1 MDTPGLIAVGLAIA
15 LGLVGVVVAALP
27 GLILVWGAV
36 LVWALVEKTTV
47 AWVVLLVATA
57 LLIFGQIGKYLV
69 PGRRLREA
77 GVPRRSLMI
86 GGLLSIAGFFLIPV
100 VGFIIGFVVGVYL
113 SERQRLR
120 SHELAWP
127 STRRALSAAGLSILI
142 ELACGLLIAGAWL
155 AAVLF
160 A

>member
-15 LGLVGVVVAALP
+15 IGLVGVVVAALP

-36 LVWALVEKTTV
+36 LVWALVEETTV

-57 LLIFGQIGKYLV
+57 LLILGQIGKYLV

-77 GVPRRSLMI
+77 GVPRRSLVL
-86 GGLLSIAGFFLIPV
+86 GGFLSIAGFFLIPV

-113 SERQRLR
+113 SERQRLG
-120 SHELAWP
+120 SHEQAWP
-127 STRRALSAAGLSILI
+127 STRKALSAAGLSILI
-142 ELACGLLIAGAWL
+142 ELACGLLIAGTWL
-155 AAVLF
+155 AVVLF
-160 A
+160 T

>member
-15 LGLVGVVVAALP
+15 IGLVGVVVAALP

-57 LLIFGQIGKYLV
+57 LLILGQIGKYLV

-77 GVPRRSLMI
+77 GVPRRSLVV

-113 SERQRLR
+113 SERQRLG
-120 SHELAWP
+120 SHEQAWP
-127 STRRALSAAGLSILI
+127 STRKALSAAGLSILI
-142 ELACGLLIAGAWL
+142 ELACGLLIAGTWL
-155 AAVLF
+155 ASVLF
-160 A
+160 T

>member
-15 LGLVGVVVAALP
+15 VGLVGIVVAALP

-36 LVWALVEKTTV
+36 LVWALVEKTTLG
-47 AWVVLLVATA
+47 WIVLTAATA
-57 LLIFGQIGKYLV
+57 LLIFGQIGKYMV

-77 GVPRRSLMI
+77 GVPRRSLVI
-86 GGLLSIAGFFLIPV
+86 GGLLSIVGFFLIPV
-100 VGFIIGFVVGVYL
+100 VGFIVGFVVGVYA
-113 SERQRLR
+113 SERQRLG
-120 SHELAWP
+120 SHEHAWP
-127 STRRALSAAGLSILI
+127 STRKALSAAGLSILI
-142 ELACGLLIAGAWL
+142 ELAAGLLIAGSWL

>member
-15 LGLVGVVVAALP
+15 IGLVGVVVAALP
-27 GLILVWGAV
+27 GLILVWAAV
-36 LVWALVEKTTV
+36 LVWALVEKTTM

-77 GVPRRSLMI
+77 GVPRRSLVL

-113 SERQRLR
+113 SERQRLG
-120 SHELAWP
+120 SHEQAWP
-127 STRRALSAAGLSILI
+127 STRKALSAAGLSILI
-142 ELACGLLIAGAWL
+142 ELACGLLIAGTWL
-155 AAVLF
+155 AVVLF
-160 A
+160 T

>member
-1 MDTPGLIAVGLAIA
+1 MDIPGLIAVGLAIA
-15 LGLVGVVVAALP
+15 IGLVGIVVAALP

-47 AWVVLLVATA
+47 AWVVLGVATA

-77 GVPRRSLMI
+77 GVPRRSLVI
-86 GGLLSIAGFFLIPV
+86 GGLLSIVGFFLIPI

-113 SERQRLR
+113 SERQRLM

-127 STRRALSAAGLSILI
+127 STRKALSAAGLSILI
-142 ELACGLLIAGAWL
+142 ELACGLLIAGTWL
-155 AAVLF
+155 AVLLF
-160 A
+160 T